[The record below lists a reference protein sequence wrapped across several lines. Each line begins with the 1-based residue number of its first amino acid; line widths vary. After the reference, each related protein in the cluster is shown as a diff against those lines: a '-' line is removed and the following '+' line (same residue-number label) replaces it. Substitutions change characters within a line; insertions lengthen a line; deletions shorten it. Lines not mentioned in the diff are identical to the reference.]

1 MPYIENDEEK
11 QRREEWKAKQQ
22 SKNNKLDAHYEMLT
36 RKQQEA
42 LTEMWKAYDAW
53 DRQTSE
59 EWLLYDTYIRLKNVR
74 GAFYQAF
81 PCVTH
86 EEDDDE

>member
-22 SKNNKLDAHYEMLT
+22 IKNNKLDAHYEMLT

-74 GAFYQAF
+74 SAFYQAF
-81 PCVTH
+81 PCITH

>member
-74 GAFYQAF
+74 SVFYQAF